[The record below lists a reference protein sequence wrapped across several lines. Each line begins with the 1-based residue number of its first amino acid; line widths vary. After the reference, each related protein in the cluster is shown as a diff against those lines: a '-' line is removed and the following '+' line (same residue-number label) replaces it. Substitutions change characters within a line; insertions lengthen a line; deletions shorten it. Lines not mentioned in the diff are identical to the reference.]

1 MKKLI
6 LLILLLP
13 TLLASCAKETDE
25 FGYKTYIIKK
35 GEHRSGNFFNHPVN
49 SRINFKFILDES
61 AEYTTE
67 IAENQYDVNKIYGF
81 SDFGKSHQ
89 KYSIRLGWRYI
100 KGNVEL
106 CWLKRENSSMSSGFI
121 QTIDINTAYKAMI
134 DVGTFYY
141 TIAINNDTTLVRRRP
156 DGFWG
161 QIRRYYLYPYF
172 GGNEFAPH
180 DITIKIK
187 G

>member
-1 MKKLI
+1 
-6 LLILLLP
+6 
-13 TLLASCAKETDE
+13 
-25 FGYKTYIIKK
+25 
-35 GEHRSGNFFNHPVN
+35 
-49 SRINFKFILDES
+49 
-61 AEYTTE
+61 
-67 IAENQYDVNKIYGF
+67 
-81 SDFGKSHQ
+81 
-89 KYSIRLGWRYI
+89 
-100 KGNVEL
+100 
-106 CWLKRENSSMSSGFI
+106 MSSGFI

-141 TIAINNDTTLVRRRP
+141 TITINNDTTLVRRRP